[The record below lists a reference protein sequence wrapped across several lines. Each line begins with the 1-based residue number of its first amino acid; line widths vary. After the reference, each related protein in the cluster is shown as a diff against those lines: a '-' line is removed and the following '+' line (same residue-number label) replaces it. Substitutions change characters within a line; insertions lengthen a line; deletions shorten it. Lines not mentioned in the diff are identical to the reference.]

1 MWRWKAALSSRKTL
15 TLQVSTQPS
24 PTMDEID
31 REVKWCIEID
41 IEVLKAKGIEPEE
54 AIKLLHSRI
63 CQGIAQTFITLQHEE
78 TNFWDCR

>member
-1 MWRWKAALSSRKTL
+1 MNGNDRKTL

-24 PTMDEID
+24 PIMDEID
-31 REVKWCIEID
+31 REVKWCIEVD
-41 IEVLKAKGIEPEE
+41 IEVLKTKGIEPEE

-63 CQGIAQTFITLQHEE
+63 CQCIAQTFITLQHEE